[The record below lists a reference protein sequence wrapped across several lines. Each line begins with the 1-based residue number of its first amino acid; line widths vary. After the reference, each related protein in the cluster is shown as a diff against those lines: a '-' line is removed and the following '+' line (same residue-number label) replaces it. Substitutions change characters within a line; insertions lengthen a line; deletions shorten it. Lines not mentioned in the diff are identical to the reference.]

1 MVLKNLSTGQQCR
14 NRHRGETYGPGER
27 GGEDETYQRITWK
40 QPSCPLTEEWIHIH
54 NRILLSHKMES
65 I

>member
-1 MVLKNLSTGQQCR
+1 MDNRKMVLKNLSTGQQCR

-40 QPSCPLTEEWIHIH
+40 LT
-54 NRILLSHKMES
+54 LPYVK
-65 I
+65 